1 MVLSFLSFCLPRV
14 YPRVCTSNRHTR
26 KRKTLALFRTS
37 AGSTRAHS
45 ISRFTACK
53 VVRTH
58 EEVCMCVCVCNGV
71 QKEEK
76 RHRDRE
82 TTGGIVQRIVGSRQ
96 RPTFSQLSSSR
107 SESEAL
113 SPRSRG
119 WTKTTNP
126 FFRPTKRDNEM
137 RSPSVRP
144 WLESSFVCEK
154 MSRAK
159 RENATKLC
167 SPQTMLRPTTVIAW
181 QGCGLWGG
189 RG

>member
-58 EEVCMCVCVCNGV
+58 EEVCMCVCVM
-71 QKEEK
+71 
-76 RHRDRE
+76 
-82 TTGGIVQRIVGSRQ
+82 GSRKKRNGTGTGKRPGELSSGSLARAK

-181 QGCGLWGG
+181 EGCGLWGG